1 MIQQGGRSKL
11 DETTTFDAL
20 ARKQTV
26 INTADKTITSTYDAI
41 RLRAQMTNPAAAVT
55 TCNYNANAEIDHLV
69 NPDDESTS
77 YSYDTAGRPMTKKLA
92 VGTRALQRRRGQL
105 RS

>member
-1 MIQQGGRSKL
+1 L

-55 TCNYNANAEIDHLV
+55 TCNYNANA
-69 NPDDESTS
+69 
-77 YSYDTAGRPMTKKLA
+77 DTAGRPMTKKLA